1 MNARLVFTAVSA
13 ALVLGLAAPS
23 VANDAKKAER
33 DAMYAERLE
42 LAQAHAGEPVDR
54 VRILTEPYKFE
65 VLGDHAILVWQNQRK
80 AWLVEL
86 NADAGCQH
94 MVNSITVRIDTMNES
109 DTMNTSNGYIVGDNN
124 MRCKINGL
132 REVDVV
138 AMRADKKN
146 RNLASNG

>member
-1 MNARLVFTAVSA
+1 MTARLAFTALSA
-13 ALVLGLAAPS
+13 ALVLGLAAPT
-23 VANDAKKAER
+23 VASNAKKAER
-33 DAMYAERLE
+33 DAMYAERFE
-42 LAQAHAGEPVDR
+42 LAHAHAGEPVER
-54 VRILTEPYKFE
+54 VRMLTEPYKFE

-86 NADAGCQH
+86 KSDAGCQH

-124 MRCKINGL
+124 MRCRISGL

-138 AMRADKKN
+138 AMRADKRS
-146 RNLASNG
+146 RNDASDS